1 MVNYLPGG
9 RALSTTLNTNPIR
22 HVDLQAMAKQAMLAN
37 GFEPE
42 FPPQVQQQLAELKAH
57 PPQAALGADV
67 RDLRDLVWSSIDND
81 TSRDLDQ
88 IEVAKRL
95 PNGETKV
102 LVGIADV
109 DTFVPKG
116 TAIDLHAGKET
127 TTVYTGV
134 RNFPMLPE
142 QLSTGASSLLED
154 GDKLS
159 VVIEFVV
166 GADGTVH
173 SGSVY
178 QAIVRNKA
186 QLTYSAVGTWL
197 ENQSAAPPKV
207 AALQELQSQLKLQ
220 DEAAQALKNGRYR
233 RGALN
238 IETIETHPLMLND
251 KIVDV
256 VRQEK
261 NRATELI
268 EDFMIAANEVVA
280 RMLDSNKVSSIRRV
294 VKTPERWPRIVE
306 LAAKLGG
313 KLPEVADSKALNDFL
328 IQRKAADP
336 DHFTDLSLAVIK
348 LMGPGEYVL
357 ERPGDPEQGHFGL
370 AVQDYTHSTAPNR
383 RYADLVTQRLIK
395 AVLAKKAA
403 PYTDAELASV
413 ALNCTQK
420 EDAARKVEREMSK
433 HIAAVAMSNR
443 IGEVFDAI
451 VTGVNAHGTFVRV
464 LKPAIEGLL
473 AQGQQGVDV
482 GDRLRVKL
490 IRTDVQQGY
499 IDFARD

>member
-1 MVNYLPGG
+1 MN
-9 RALSTTLNTNPIR
+9 NTPFR
-22 HVDLQAMAKQAMLAN
+22 HFDLQAMAKQTMLGN
-37 GFEPE
+37 GFDPE
-42 FPPQVQQQLAELKAH
+42 FSGQVQQELAELKAH
-57 PPQAALGADV
+57 PPQVAPGGNI
-67 RDLRDLVWSSIDND
+67 RDLRDLLWSSIDND

-88 IEVAKRL
+88 IEFAQRL
-95 PNGETKV
+95 QNGETKI

-109 DTFVPKG
+109 DTFVPKSSG
-116 TAIDLHAGKET
+116 IDAHAAKET

-134 RNFPMLPE
+134 KNFPMLPE
-142 QLSTGASSLLED
+142 QLSTDTSSLLEA

-166 GADGTVH
+166 SIDGVVH
-173 SGSVY
+173 SGNVY

-186 QLTYSAVGTWL
+186 QLTYNAVGAWL
-197 ENQSAAPPKV
+197 ENASGAPNKV
-207 AALQELQSQLKLQ
+207 AASAELQSQLKLQ
-220 DEAAQALKNGRYR
+220 DEAAQALKNERYR
-233 RGALN
+233 HGALN
-238 IETIETHPLMLND
+238 IETIEVHPLILNE

-256 VRQEK
+256 VKQEK

-313 KLPEVADSKALNDFL
+313 QLPAVPDSKALNDFL

-336 DHFTDLSLAVIK
+336 DHFADLSLAVIK

-383 RYADLVTQRLIK
+383 RFADLVTQRLIK
-395 AVLAKKAA
+395 AVLASQPA
-403 PYTDAELASV
+403 PYSNDELAAV
-413 ALNCTQK
+413 ARNCTLK

-433 HIAAVAMSNR
+433 RIAAVAMSSR
-443 IGEVFDAI
+443 IGEAFDAI
-451 VTGVNAHGTFVRV
+451 VTGVTPHGTFVRV
-464 LKPAIEGLL
+464 LKPAVEGLL
-473 AQGQQGVDV
+473 AQGQQGADV

-490 IRTDVQQGY
+490 IRTDQQQGY
-499 IDFARD
+499 IDFAKV